1 MFGQSSG
8 TPLRAVTAEKPRI
21 KNWLRVAP
29 WVAATVYAGV
39 ALVSHPSFRLTIFGD
54 LAQLGL
60 ATLLVAAFAANGF
73 ASEERARWFW
83 TLMTAGGV
91 CWLASQSAW
100 TYYELWTRST
110 PPDPGLGGMLLF
122 LHLAPMTAALVV
134 MPHKRAHMPPLTV
147 LSMSMMFT
155 WWLFLYAY
163 LVVPWQ
169 YLHASHEWYAEAFN
183 TLYTIED
190 VVFIGLLALWT
201 VQARS
206 SWRLL
211 YSRLLVGSIV
221 YTAGSFALDRM
232 IAQKHYY
239 TGCIYDLLFIVP
251 VAYIAFVAADFR
263 MPEAGS
269 VPDAPMRSDGRV
281 SWLTLLALLSVPC
294 LLLWNTISPVP
305 ANVREFRTVAGL
317 TAIVLLAIQLFAKQ
331 HILSGR
337 LSESLAV
344 SEYNVAELLQLRE
357 QLEIKA
363 THDSMTGLLNRS
375 TVIMSLEREL
385 ARAERDNTRVAALL
399 LDLDHFKAINDNHG
413 HHAGDTAIA
422 FAAMCM
428 ELCIRSHDYV
438 GRYGGEEFLIVI
450 PDCTDVLA
458 RDIAERI
465 RARMES
471 ESVSFDGSVLRV
483 TCTIGLAVSGAME
496 MSESLL
502 RRADAA
508 LYAGKQRG
516 RNSVMC
522 APDLTVISRMA

>member
-1 MFGQSSG
+1 MFDLRSG
-8 TPLRAVTAEKPRI
+8 TPARAVVAEKRTIRP
-21 KNWLRVAP
+21 WLRIAPCVVAIL
-29 WVAATVYAGV
+29 YALV
-39 ALVSHPSFRLTIFGD
+39 ALVSHASFRLTIFGD
-54 LAQLGL
+54 LAQLSL
-60 ATLLVAAFAANGF
+60 ASLLVASFAANGF

-83 TLMTAGGV
+83 TLMTTGAV
-91 CWLASQSAW
+91 CWLASQSVW
-100 TYYELWTRST
+100 TYYELFTRVP
-110 PPDPGLGGMLLF
+110 PPDPGVGGVLLF

-147 LSMSMMFT
+147 LSMSMIFT

-163 LVVPWQ
+163 LVMPWQ
-169 YLHASHEWYAEAFN
+169 YIHASPDLYAEAFN

-206 SWRLL
+206 SWRWL
-211 YSRLLVGSIV
+211 YFRLLAGSTV
-221 YTAGSFALDRM
+221 YTAGSFVLDRM
-232 IAQKHYY
+232 IAQKNYY

-251 VAYIAFVAADFR
+251 IAYITFVAAEFR
-263 MPEAGS
+263 APEASS

-294 LLLWNTISPVP
+294 LLLWNTVSPVP
-305 ANVREFRTVAGL
+305 ANVREFRMFAGL
-317 TAIVLLAIQLFAKQ
+317 AAIVLLAIQLFAKQ
-331 HILSGR
+331 HVLSGR

-385 ARAERDNTRVAALL
+385 ARAERENTRVAALL
-399 LDLDHFKAINDNHG
+399 LDLDHFKSINDNYG

-428 ELCIRSHDYV
+428 ELCVRSHDYV

-450 PDCTDVLA
+450 PNCDDALA
-458 RDIAERI
+458 RDIADRI

-483 TCTIGLAVSGAME
+483 TCTIGLAVSGSAE
-496 MSESLL
+496 SSESLL

-508 LYAGKQRG
+508 LYVGKQRG